1 MVAKIGSTSTVR
13 LKLQVPFLAQHVER
27 YSAAAVVGW
36 GEAHLNTATTISFR
50 TTTTTTSSEQDL
62 PVACT
67 GLEDL
72 HAVVSDDSVVVR
84 SLSVR
89 FRNPSISPLLRLQQ
103 QQQQQQPTVAAC
115 AATTGSEA
123 GERTAPPAAPA
134 DLWAE
139 LDVSGV
145 RANANVCA
153 NPVFL
158 SSWRLLL
165 PRLVTHSRNEAS
177 SSVPSP
183 PTPIPPEAETPNG
196 GGSPSVGNGTGVG
209 SGRNEGLELR
219 ALDAVYASLKTGVKV
234 QRWTADSSSAV
245 AVGPAPG
252 ASGLNALPAAVVM
265 KVAQYLPAASLDAL
279 SVSCKGQHHTCSA
292 LVPGLT
298 LDLFPHQK
306 KGLRWMRHR
315 ERGRAARPHPEFVPV
330 DIAAVLPAGG
340 RDNSSVTQGSN
351 IGVASGGGG
360 WEKGARPDVS
370 LPSPTAGGRLW
381 INVVDGMVWPSAP
394 APCSEVR
401 GGMLCDEPGLGKTIT
416 VLALLLRTRGL
427 LPGAVPI
434 PLGVSSSTRSGGV
447 SAEEQWRNW
456 GSLERQGAMMKVIRA
471 LQISDPAGMFSRVLD
486 EETLEELG
494 MPDYVAVVGEPIDLQ
509 TIARQER
516 TATSLPCSRGPR
528 SSVTSYDTFQEF
540 ASDVRKVFSNA
551 IAYHSGG
558 GGGGGGGDGAAV
570 SDRSNGGGGCGV
582 DGGDT
587 FVQQVRQRGPYGRD
601 RAMPK
606 VAEAA
611 EELSREAEDLLKG
624 VFVGR
629 RIDRAEVLVERLRA
643 LKPSSA
649 TLIVVPP
656 PMLPH
661 WRNQLTLHAEHGR
674 LGPVFF
680 DERSDTRLPPVD
692 ELKEFGVV
700 VTTYQRL
707 TNEQPGWSDSP
718 LSRIH
723 WLRMVLDEGHA
734 MGTSAMTSCGDV
746 ARRIEAERRWVMTG
760 TPTPT
765 TSADAAL
772 RNLSNLLNLL
782 REKEYSPEWRRNV
795 RGPFI
800 ANKPEGRERLRKLLS
815 EVMIRHTKADLL
827 SIPPPVRESA
837 LLNMSQQETLAY
849 DTIVSF
855 VRSNLLLTSMEGKTS
870 GWQDSLLNPANTKYA
885 MEALTNI
892 RLSCCGGGTLIPM
905 VKGIHHVETLDMLRD
920 LHNASA
926 VDLRRIDNFITRA
939 TMGEVSSCQ
948 GCGEPLQ
955 LLHITPCT
963 HLICVDCVDCVNN
976 TCRVCGSRYD
986 VDDFQRL
993 QPGFELKWMY
1003 NIREQE
1009 RLHQQRRA
1017 AARLAR
1023 RGGPGNNQVAPPH
1036 VSSCGGCC

>member
-1 MVAKIGSTSTVR
+1 MAAPAQQTHNQTKEGNTHTGGGSLGRHDMVVKKGSTSTVR
-13 LKLQVPFLAQHVER
+13 LQLHVPFLLQHVER
-27 YSAAAVVGW
+27 YSAAAVAGW
-36 GEAHLNTATTISFR
+36 CAAHLNTATTMSFR
-50 TTTTTTSSEQDL
+50 TTTTTTTTSELDP
-62 PVACT
+62 PVPCT
-67 GLEDL
+67 GLEAL

-89 FRNPSISPLLRLQQ
+89 FRSPSITPLRLQQ
-103 QQQQQQPTVAAC
+103 QQPTDAAC
-115 AATTGSEA
+115 AVTTGSEA
-123 GERTAPPAAPA
+123 GASTAPPTAPA

-145 RANANVCA
+145 RANANICA
-153 NPVFL
+153 NPVL
-158 SSWRLLL
+158 LASWRILL
-165 PRLVTHSRNEAS
+165 PKLVTHSRNEAS
-177 SSVPSP
+177 SSASSP
-183 PTPIPPEAETPNG
+183 PTPIPPGAETPNG
-196 GGSPSVGNGTGVG
+196 GGSPSVGKATGVG

-219 ALDAVYASLKTGVKV
+219 ALDAVYASLKPGVKE
-234 QRWTADSSSAV
+234 RGWTGGSSSAA

-298 LDLFPHQK
+298 VDLFPHQK
-306 KGLRWMRHR
+306 KARAGLRWMRHR

-330 DIAAVLPAGG
+330 DIAAVPPVGG
-340 RDNSSVTQGSN
+340 RENSSVPEDSI
-351 IGVASGGGG
+351 IGVASEGRG
-360 WEKGARPDVS
+360 WGEGVRPDVS

-381 INVVDGMVWPSAP
+381 INVVDGVVWPSAP

-456 GSLERQGAMMKVIRA
+456 GSLERQGAMMKVVRA

-528 SSVTSYDTFQEF
+528 DSVPSYETFQEF

-551 IAYHSGG
+551 MAYHSGG
-558 GGGGGGGDGAAV
+558 GGGGGGDGAAI
-570 SDRSNGGGGCGV
+570 SDRSSGGGGGGGGGG

-587 FVQQVRQRGPYGRD
+587 SVRQGQPHGRD

-611 EELSREAEDLLKG
+611 EKLSREAEDLLKG
-624 VFVGR
+624 VFVAR
-629 RIDRAEVLVERLRA
+629 RIDRAEALVERLRS
-643 LKPSSA
+643 LKASSA

-680 DERSDTRLPPVD
+680 DERSDARLPPVD

-795 RGPFI
+795 RGPFV
-800 ANKPEGRERLRKLLS
+800 ANKPEGRERLRRLLK

-885 MEALTNI
+885 ME
-892 RLSCCGGGTLIPM
+892 
-905 VKGIHHVETLDMLRD
+905 
-920 LHNASA
+920 
-926 VDLRRIDNFITRA
+926 
-939 TMGEVSSCQ
+939 
-948 GCGEPLQ
+948 
-955 LLHITPCT
+955 
-963 HLICVDCVDCVNN
+963 
-976 TCRVCGSRYD
+976 
-986 VDDFQRL
+986 
-993 QPGFELKWMY
+993 
-1003 NIREQE
+1003 
-1009 RLHQQRRA
+1009 
-1017 AARLAR
+1017 
-1023 RGGPGNNQVAPPH
+1023 
-1036 VSSCGGCC
+1036 